1 MISKEEIQKELGFEY
16 WINTQ
21 CRHWDPLRY
30 HKSWVAA
37 GLPLAKGRICA
48 ALKKQLS
55 WFQLHGSEREK
66 ISATKTL
73 QKHEPSH
80 DHGITPQSYPC
91 VCLLTR
97 WKVGRERWGTCPA
110 LPSPFNW
117 ESVGTRPAVPARSL
131 KYVVPA
137 IENTGKLETSG
148 RIYKY
153 WGSGV
158 LADVAVQT
166 SLEKYEMVLTNEVTE
181 QMTTVAKS
189 ATSNIK
195 KRLLPRKEN
204 VSKRTRISYEYD
216 LESVQQHEDE
226 SEDENDD
233 DNGIRDKEE
242 QDNAEKEDIEEFN
255 DDEFEVD
262 PTIEPFDDEDIPGKS
277 TIGSES
283 NQTFPQEDSDP
294 CSWILPSGI
303 SVANAI
309 KGTQPL
315 PNAHP
320 SNFGD
325 KRPDWILRR
334 DWRCLQESMVIS
346 VPSVVGRQ
354 RQMFS
359 ELLDVETYQE
369 YLAIVKKNREF
380 ENECKEYDY
389 FLQVITFCCETIFK
403 SISALQTSRAQEPT
417 LGCFLVHPILQ
428 RLANSWGLLY
438 YPGEIF
444 LHASANR
451 RLARH
456 GYTPDL
462 DKPLGMKVDGIFQ
475 IPGNDELEV
484 GFVEISGGP
493 LTNDRP
499 RYLKD
504 HVRGVLGLRD
514 LVDESAVKLASGDFN
529 TLRRVKMWFVHV
541 YGLSLEIWS
550 MDLPVKGVYRMA
562 LLGTFKLP
570 IHFDDRDQ
578 LLQCLPI
585 LWQLGEGLGESLRMP
600 VMLKRSHSRSSVL
613 QLTNPSLT
621 KSLGDIVDTPSRP
634 TGKSSRIIYPIEE
647 RLQSTDSEDE

>member
-1 MISKEEIQKELGFEY
+1 MNAKNMIIF
-16 WINTQ
+16 
-21 CRHWDPLRY
+21 
-30 HKSWVAA
+30 
-37 GLPLAKGRICA
+37 
-48 ALKKQLS
+48 
-55 WFQLHGSEREK
+55 
-66 ISATKTL
+66 
-73 QKHEPSH
+73 
-80 DHGITPQSYPC
+80 
-91 VCLLTR
+91 
-97 WKVGRERWGTCPA
+97 
-110 LPSPFNW
+110 
-117 ESVGTRPAVPARSL
+117 
-131 KYVVPA
+131 
-137 IENTGKLETSG
+137 
-148 RIYKY
+148 
-153 WGSGV
+153 
-158 LADVAVQT
+158 
-166 SLEKYEMVLTNEVTE
+166 
-181 QMTTVAKS
+181 
-189 ATSNIK
+189 
-195 KRLLPRKEN
+195 
-204 VSKRTRISYEYD
+204 
-216 LESVQQHEDE
+216 
-226 SEDENDD
+226 
-233 DNGIRDKEE
+233 
-242 QDNAEKEDIEEFN
+242 
-255 DDEFEVD
+255 
-262 PTIEPFDDEDIPGKS
+262 
-277 TIGSES
+277 
-283 NQTFPQEDSDP
+283 
-294 CSWILPSGI
+294 
-303 SVANAI
+303 
-309 KGTQPL
+309 
-315 PNAHP
+315 
-320 SNFGD
+320 
-325 KRPDWILRR
+325 
-334 DWRCLQESMVIS
+334 
-346 VPSVVGRQ
+346 
-354 RQMFS
+354 FS
-359 ELLDVETYQE
+359 
-369 YLAIVKKNREF
+369 
-380 ENECKEYDY
+380 
-389 FLQVITFCCETIFK
+389 CETIFK

-585 LWQLGEGLGESLRMP
+585 LWQLGVVLFFILCGVPSSGYLTNNLLSCAHRKVWGK
-600 VMLKRSHSRSSVL
+600 VFACFRSSVL

>member
-1 MISKEEIQKELGFEY
+1 MISKEEIQKEIGFEY

-73 QKHEPSH
+73 QKHEA
-80 DHGITPQSYPC
+80 DIKKG
-91 VCLLTR
+91 
-97 WKVGRERWGTCPA
+97 
-110 LPSPFNW
+110 
-117 ESVGTRPAVPARSL
+117 
-131 KYVVPA
+131 
-137 IENTGKLETSG
+137 G

-226 SEDENDD
+226 SDDENDD

-320 SNFGD
+320 SNFGVIRIGHRI

-334 DWRCLQESMVIS
+334 DWRAIGCGKQSDIVFIYLCKPIGNLIS
-346 VPSVVGRQ
+346 SVDTLYIYLRKPTKNTWPLSKKTGNLKMNAKNMIIFFRLSHSVAKQFSSQLVPSKLLVRKNLLSVVSWCIPSCNAWLTPGD
-354 RQMFS
+354 S
-359 ELLDVETYQE
+359 CIT
-369 YLAIVKKNREF
+369 RE
-380 ENECKEYDY
+380 
-389 FLQVITFCCETIFK
+389 
-403 SISALQTSRAQEPT
+403 
-417 LGCFLVHPILQ
+417 
-428 RLANSWGLLY
+428 
-438 YPGEIF
+438 GEIF

-585 LWQLGEGLGESLRMP
+585 LWQLGEGLGESLRML